1 MLEKKVL
8 SSGLFCFLYNN
19 KIKIAL
25 GSGSL
30 MHAGL
35 VQFASKMHQD
45 ALSIYRGQWV
55 PHRIKIYI
63 INVNRQ
69 KIYTFALMEICND
82 MRYI

>member
-25 GSGSL
+25 GSSSL

-45 ALSIYRGQWV
+45 ALSIYRGQWFL
-55 PHRIKIYI
+55 PKCYLIPGILIGRGEFRIQY
-63 INVNRQ
+63 
-69 KIYTFALMEICND
+69 L
-82 MRYI
+82 